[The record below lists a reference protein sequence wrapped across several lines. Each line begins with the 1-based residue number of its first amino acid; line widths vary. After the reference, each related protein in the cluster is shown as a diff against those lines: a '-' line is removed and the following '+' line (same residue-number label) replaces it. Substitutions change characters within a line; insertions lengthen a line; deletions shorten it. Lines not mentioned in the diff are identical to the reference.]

1 MYDKEVY
8 HFLFLHFP
16 IGLFITGFIFHIFY
30 ILNHSVEAASKVKEY
45 IYWTMGMGI
54 IWGLLSIITGYI
66 TAIEL
71 GYMESLLDIYS
82 KRHSMI
88 MLFCIS
94 YFIILFIIRTK
105 SINNK
110 ILLFFNAG
118 GVALLMYG
126 AHLGAKWADRI

>member
-1 MYDKEVY
+1 MYPKEVY
-8 HFLFLHFP
+8 HFLVLHFP
-16 IGLFITGFIFHIFY
+16 IALFSTAFIFDFIY
-30 ILNHSVEAASKVKEY
+30 VVTDKEEIKDY
-45 IYWTMGMGI
+45 VLWTMGMGV
-54 IWGLLSIITGYI
+54 IWGLFSIITGYI

-94 YFIILFIIRTK
+94 YFIILFILRTK

-118 GVALLMYG
+118 GVGLLMYG

>member
-1 MYDKEVY
+1 MYPKEIY
-8 HFLFLHFP
+8 HFLVLHFP
-16 IGLFITGFIFHIFY
+16 IALFSTAFIFDFIY
-30 ILNHSVEAASKVKEY
+30 VVTDKKEIKDY
-45 IYWTMGMGI
+45 VFWTMGMGI
-54 IWGLLSIITGYI
+54 IWGLFSIITGYI

-82 KRHSMI
+82 NRHSMI

-94 YFIILFIIRTK
+94 YFIILFILRTK
-105 SINNK
+105 SINSK

-118 GVALLMYG
+118 GVGLLMYG

>member
-1 MYDKEVY
+1 MYPKEVY
-8 HFLFLHFP
+8 HFLVLHFP
-16 IGLFITGFIFHIFY
+16 IALFSTAFIFDFIC
-30 ILNHSVEAASKVKEY
+30 VVTDKEEIKDY
-45 IYWTMGMGI
+45 VFWTMGMGI
-54 IWGLLSIITGYI
+54 IWGFLSIITGYI

-94 YFIILFIIRTK
+94 YFIILFILRTK
-105 SINNK
+105 SINSK

-118 GVALLMYG
+118 GVGLLMYG